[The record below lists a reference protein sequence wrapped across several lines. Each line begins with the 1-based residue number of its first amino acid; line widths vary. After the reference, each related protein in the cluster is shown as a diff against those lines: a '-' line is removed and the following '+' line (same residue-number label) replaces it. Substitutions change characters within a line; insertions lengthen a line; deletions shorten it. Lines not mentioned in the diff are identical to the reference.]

1 MAPKEDLTEEQAQA
15 QLEEHG
21 KPDANLSMSDDDF
34 MNMSEADA
42 IKAMEA
48 EEKKQEEEAAK
59 TPEELAEEQKKADEA
74 KAADEAKKAEDAKK
88 VEEEKAAADKKD
100 DKKDDDPEKD
110 ADKDDASDTDEEA
123 AEKLKQAAEDADKK
137 DDKSD
142 SDDEDDDE
150 DPDKKE
156 DEVDPKKK
164 DKKKEKVDK
173 DSEIDYKAEYLKLIA
188 PFKANGTDMA
198 VKSTEDAIKL
208 MQMGANYHK
217 KMAGLKPSLKL
228 LKLLEN
234 NELLDVGKL
243 NFLIDLK
250 KGNPEAIRKLVKD
263 NGIDPLD
270 INTKDEVKYT
280 PTARTVDDKEIELDE
295 VLRSIKDDP
304 NYTETLNVITKSWDD
319 KSRAAAA
326 NEPQIISTINAQ
338 MADGTY
344 KAVSEAVAYER
355 SMGRL
360 VGVSDLDAYKKVG
373 HDMGEAGELP
383 FQQKAEKKPAPA
395 ADVKKETPSKDVE
408 RQNRKKKVATVK
420 KTGGNDAEPTFD
432 PLDMSDEDFEKF
444 DINSIPE

>member
-1 MAPKEDLTEEQAQA
+1 MAPEKIPTEEETQA
-15 QLEEHG
+15 QLEDHG

-48 EEKKQEEEAAK
+48 EEQRQEEEAAK
-59 TPEELAEEQKKADEA
+59 TPEELEEEQKKADEA
-74 KAADEAKKAEDAKK
+74 KAAEEAKQAEDAKK
-88 VEEEKAAADKKD
+88 AEEDKAAADE
-100 DKKDDDPEKD
+100 KDDDPEKD
-110 ADKDDASDTDEEA
+110 ADEDNASETDEEA
-123 AEKLKQAAEDADKK
+123 AEKLKQAADDADKA
-137 DDKSD
+137 
-142 SDDEDDDE
+142 
-150 DPDKKE
+150 DPDKKKEEDLDEKKE
-156 DEVDPKKK
+156 DEVDPKKEE
-164 DKKKEKVDK
+164 KKKEKVDK
-173 DSEIDYKAEYLKLIA
+173 DSEIDYKAEYLKLTA
-188 PFKANGTDMA
+188 PFKANGTEMA

-250 KGNPEAIRKLVKD
+250 KGNPEAIKKLVKD

-270 INTKDEVKYT
+270 INTKEDVQYT

-295 VLRSIKDDP
+295 VLRSIKDTP
-304 NYTETLNVITKSWDD
+304 HYTDTLNVITKSWDD

-326 NEPQIISTINAQ
+326 NEPQIIATINAQ

-344 KAVSEAVAYER
+344 KAVSDAVLYER

-360 VGVSDLDAYKKVG
+360 VGLSDLDAYKKVG
-373 HDMGEAGELP
+373 HDMGQAGELP
-383 FQQKAEKKPAPA
+383 FQQKAEQKPSQE
-395 ADVKKETPSKDVE
+395 ADVKKETPSKEVE
-408 RQNRKKKVATVK
+408 RQTRKKKVATVK
-420 KTGGNDAEPTFD
+420 KTGGTDTEPTFN

-444 DINSIPE
+444 DINSVPE